1 MAAFS
6 YAGTTVAV
14 GDDIADSHRSA
25 WDQLARPGTWWTAA
39 ERLAIAARGRHRFA
53 ERATPPWL
61 RAEPPADEHLPAEAG
76 PVVDLVTLDAARID
90 RQSADGAVAALGG
103 RGQGRS
109 TLERGQGRSTLERG
123 QGRYVELIGIVATV
137 AMIDILAESVG
148 VGPEPLPEPLPGEPS
163 EERPDGL
170 GDIGAHVPAL
180 DPFPFANVA
189 RALSLV
195 PDANT
200 LFRTVSVPAYSAPG
214 FDRLTW
220 DTPLSRPQVELVAS
234 RVAAMNECFY

>member
-14 GDDIADSHRSA
+14 SDDIIDSHRSA
-25 WDQLARPGTWWTAA
+25 WDQLGQVGTWWTAA
-39 ERLAIAARGRHRFA
+39 ERLGIAARARHRFA
-53 ERATPPWL
+53 DRATPPWL
-61 RAEPPADEHLPAEAG
+61 RSDPPGDDRLAPEVG
-76 PVVDLVTLDAARID
+76 VVVDLVTLDAARID
-90 RQSADGAVAALGG
+90 RAAADEAVASLGAG
-103 RGQGRS
+103 D
-109 TLERGQGRSTLERG
+109 ERRG
-123 QGRYVELIGIVATV
+123 QGRYVELIGIVAVV
-137 AMIDILAESVG
+137 AMIDVFAEAVG
-148 VGPEPLPEPLPGEPS
+148 VDPEPLPEPLPGDPS
-163 EERPDGL
+163 EVRPDGL
-170 GDIGAHVPAL
+170 GDIGAHVPAI
-180 DPFPFANVA
+180 DPFPAANVA

-195 PDANT
+195 PATNT